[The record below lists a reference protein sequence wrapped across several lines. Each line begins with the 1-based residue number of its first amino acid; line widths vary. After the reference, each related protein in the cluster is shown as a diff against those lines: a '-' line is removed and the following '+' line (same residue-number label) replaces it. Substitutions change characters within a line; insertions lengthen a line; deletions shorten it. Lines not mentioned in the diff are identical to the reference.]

1 MIGGMINPDSTDQI
15 NWLVV
20 ILRWITLM
28 GAAIALA
35 FGDTFPLAILFVLS
49 AAALWSGLLTLF
61 AAFKQRKPLHPL
73 IITTIDTG
81 IAGLLFLLSGGL
93 SGNLVW
99 IGLLPLASAALY
111 YQMRGF
117 LFISLVQVLIQSL
130 IALVIAPSP
139 YVFLFIVLLLPLY
152 MGIGF
157 FYTFISERI
166 RLRLV
171 NSHKETHLVQKK
183 SEQKERERRH
193 IIYKLIS
200 GMSASLTYQRVLE
213 SALDLSND
221 ALSTE
226 NGLANQLVSA
236 VLLFVE
242 GAENGTELEI
252 GSARRFTPHD
262 LQLRFPGKS
271 GLIGGAID
279 EGKAR
284 LSQNV
289 AGDPELKPVLAL
301 QECRSAYCIPLR
313 AGLDTWGVLLF
324 AHPEPA
330 FFSDERR
337 EILDI
342 VGNQATIAIENARLY
357 QDLEM
362 EKERMI
368 EIQEEARKKMARDL
382 HDGPTQSV
390 SSIAMRVNFA
400 RRLME
405 RDPKATAEE
414 LYKIEQLA
422 RHTVKEIRH
431 MLFTLRP
438 LVLESQGLISALES
452 MAQKMHETYDQKVI
466 IQADPRVVEQMEMG
480 KQGVVFS
487 IAEEAVNNA
496 RKHANADHI
505 WVRLKLIQEDLVLLD
520 IEDDGVGF
528 NVSEVDQ
535 SYENRGSLGMV
546 NMRERSELVNGLIH
560 LDSELGKGTRVQVV
574 IPLSEAAID
583 RIRRGV

>member
-1 MIGGMINPDSTDQI
+1 
-15 NWLVV
+15 
-20 ILRWITLM
+20 
-28 GAAIALA
+28 
-35 FGDTFPLAILFVLS
+35 
-49 AAALWSGLLTLF
+49 
-61 AAFKQRKPLHPL
+61 
-73 IITTIDTG
+73 
-81 IAGLLFLLSGGL
+81 
-93 SGNLVW
+93 
-99 IGLLPLASAALY
+99 
-111 YQMRGF
+111 
-117 LFISLVQVLIQSL
+117 
-130 IALVIAPSP
+130 
-139 YVFLFIVLLLPLY
+139 LLPLY
-152 MGIGF
+152 LGMGF
-157 FYTFISERI
+157 FYNFIGERI
-166 RLRLV
+166 RLQLV
-171 NSHKETHLVQKK
+171 KIQKETRSKQRKL
-183 SEQKERERRH
+183 EQKERERQH

-200 GMSASLTYQRVLE
+200 GMSASLTYQQVLE

-226 NGLANQLVSA
+226 DGLANQLSSA

-242 GAENGTELEI
+242 NPQNGTELEI
-252 GSARRFTPHD
+252 GSARRFTPQD
-262 LQLRFPGKS
+262 MQLRLPGKT
-271 GLIGGAID
+271 GLIGRAID
-279 EGKAR
+279 GGKAC
-284 LSQNV
+284 LTQDV
-289 AGDPELKPVLAL
+289 ANDPELKVALAM

-330 FFSDERR
+330 FFSPERR

-452 MAQKMHETYDQKVI
+452 MAQKMYETYDQKVI

-496 RKHANADHI
+496 RKHANAKHI

-535 SYENRGSLGMV
+535 SYENRGSLGMI

-560 LDSELGKGTRVQVV
+560 LDSELGRGTRVQVV
-574 IPLSEAAID
+574 IPLSDAAID